1 MTNPKTAKLA
11 FLSAILIY
19 GTLGVFVRYAG
30 QPSALVALARSSIG
44 TLFLL
49 FLLAVKRQ
57 KIDFSA
63 IRRNWRPLL
72 IAGVLLGLNWVTLF
86 EAYRYTTVAVATLC
100 TYLNPIIIVFG
111 AAILMHEQLTARKLL
126 CIAVALI
133 GMVFVSGVPQSGLP
147 EAGEATGILLALL
160 SAVLYASDVSIN
172 KFLDQVPACERTLV
186 QLAVAALVMIPY
198 ILLTEDVAAMTLTPL
213 GAVLLLIVGV
223 FHTGWCY
230 SLFFGSMTYLPAQ
243 TVVLFSY
250 IDPIVAIFLSAL
262 LLKEPLGWS
271 GILGAV
277 LVLGSTLIS
286 ELPVRAAVETK

>member
-19 GTLGVFVRYAG
+19 GTLGVFVRYVG

-49 FLLAVKRQ
+49 LLLAVKRQ
-57 KIDFSA
+57 KIDFAA

-111 AAILMHEQLTARKLL
+111 AAILMYEQLTARKLL

-133 GMVFVSGVPQSGLP
+133 GMVFVSGVADSGLP
-147 EAGEATGILLALL
+147 DAGEAKGILLGLL
-160 SAVLYASDVSIN
+160 TAVLYGCIVLSN
-172 KFLDQVPACERTLV
+172 KQLRDISAYDRTLV
-186 QLAVAALVMIPY
+186 QLFITTLVLIPY
-198 ILLTEDVAAMTLTPL
+198 CILHGDFVGLQITGGQLA
-213 GAVLLLIVGV
+213 LLLILGV
-223 FHTGWCY
+223 VHTGFAY
-230 SLFFGSMTYLPAQ
+230 SLYFGSMAYLPAQ
-243 TVVLFSY
+243 TLAILSYLDPVTAVL
-250 IDPIVAIFLSAL
+250 LSAL
-262 LLKEPLGWS
+262 VLHEPLS
-271 GILGAV
+271 GFEILGAV
-277 LVLGSTLIS
+277 CILSAAVVS
-286 ELPVRAAVETK
+286 ELPGRVKKM

>member
-49 FLLAVKRQ
+49 VLLAVKRQ

-111 AAILMHEQLTARKLL
+111 AAVLMHEQLTARKLL

-133 GMVFVSGVPQSGLP
+133 GMVFVSGVADSGLP
-147 EAGEATGILLALL
+147 DAGEAKGILLGLL
-160 SAVLYASDVSIN
+160 TAVLYGCIVLSN
-172 KFLDQVPACERTLV
+172 KQLRDISAYDRTLV
-186 QLAVAALVMIPY
+186 QLFITTLVLIPY
-198 ILLTEDVAAMTLTPL
+198 CILHGDFVGLQITGGQLA
-213 GAVLLLIVGV
+213 LLLILGV
-223 FHTGWCY
+223 VHTGFAY
-230 SLFFGSMTYLPAQ
+230 SLYFGSMAYLPAQ
-243 TVVLFSY
+243 TLAILSYLDPVTAVL
-250 IDPIVAIFLSAL
+250 LSAL
-262 LLKEPLGWS
+262 VLHEPLS
-271 GILGAV
+271 GFEIFGAVCILGAAV
-277 LVLGSTLIS
+277 VS
-286 ELPVRAAVETK
+286 ELPCRVKKM

>member
-49 FLLAVKRQ
+49 LLLAVKRQ

-133 GMVFVSGVPQSGLP
+133 GMVFVSGVADSGLP
-147 EAGEATGILLALL
+147 DAGEAKGILLGLL
-160 SAVLYASDVSIN
+160 TAVLYGCIVLSN
-172 KFLDQVPACERTLV
+172 KQLRDISAYDRTLV
-186 QLAVAALVMIPY
+186 QLFITTLVLIPY
-198 ILLTEDVAAMTLTPL
+198 CILHGDFVGLQITGGQLA
-213 GAVLLLIVGV
+213 LLLILGV
-223 FHTGWCY
+223 VHTGFAY
-230 SLFFGSMTYLPAQ
+230 SLYFGSMAYLPAQ
-243 TVVLFSY
+243 TLAILSYLDPVTAVL
-250 IDPIVAIFLSAL
+250 LSAL
-262 LLKEPLGWS
+262 VLHEPLS
-271 GILGAV
+271 GFEILGAV
-277 LVLGSTLIS
+277 CILGAAVVS
-286 ELPVRAAVETK
+286 ELPSRVKKM

>member
-49 FLLAVKRQ
+49 LLLAVKRQ
-57 KIDFSA
+57 KIDFSD

-133 GMVFVSGVPQSGLP
+133 GMVFVSGVADSGLP
-147 EAGEATGILLALL
+147 DAGEAKGILLGLL
-160 SAVLYASDVSIN
+160 TSVLYGCIVLSN
-172 KFLDQVPACERTLV
+172 KQLRDISAYDRTLV
-186 QLAVAALVMIPY
+186 QLFITTLVLIPY
-198 ILLTEDVAAMTLTPL
+198 CILHGDFVGLQITGDQLA
-213 GAVLLLIVGV
+213 LLLILGV
-223 FHTGWCY
+223 VHTGFAY
-230 SLFFGSMTYLPAQ
+230 SLYFGSMAYLPAQ
-243 TVVLFSY
+243 TLAILSYLDPVTAVL
-250 IDPIVAIFLSAL
+250 LSAL
-262 LLKEPLGWS
+262 VLHEPLS
-271 GILGAV
+271 GFEILGAV
-277 LVLGSTLIS
+277 CILGAAVVS
-286 ELPVRAAVETK
+286 ELPGRVKKM

>member
-49 FLLAVKRQ
+49 LLLTVKRQ
-57 KIDFSA
+57 KIDFAA

-133 GMVFVSGVPQSGLP
+133 GMVFVSGVADSGLP
-147 EAGEATGILLALL
+147 DAGEARGILLGLL
-160 SAVLYASDVSIN
+160 TAVLYGCIVLSN
-172 KFLDQVPACERTLV
+172 KQLRDISAYDRTLV
-186 QLAVAALVMIPY
+186 QLFITTLVLIPY
-198 ILLTEDVAAMTLTPL
+198 CILHGDFVGLQITGGQLA
-213 GAVLLLIVGV
+213 LLLILGV
-223 FHTGWCY
+223 VHTGFAY
-230 SLFFGSMTYLPAQ
+230 SLYFGSMAYLPAQ
-243 TVVLFSY
+243 TLAILSYLDPVTAVL
-250 IDPIVAIFLSAL
+250 LSAL
-262 LLKEPLGWS
+262 VLHEPLS
-271 GILGAV
+271 GFEILGAV
-277 LVLGSTLIS
+277 CILGAAVVS
-286 ELPVRAAVETK
+286 ELPSRVKKM

>member
-49 FLLAVKRQ
+49 LLLAVKRQ
-57 KIDFSA
+57 KIDFAA

-133 GMVFVSGVPQSGLP
+133 GMVFVSGVADSGLP
-147 EAGEATGILLALL
+147 DAGEARGILLGLL
-160 SAVLYASDVSIN
+160 TAVLYGCIVLSN
-172 KFLDQVPACERTLV
+172 KQLRDISAYDRTLV
-186 QLAVAALVMIPY
+186 QLFITTLVLIPY
-198 ILLTEDVAAMTLTPL
+198 CILHGDFVGLQITGGQLA
-213 GAVLLLIVGV
+213 LLLILGV
-223 FHTGWCY
+223 VHTGFAY
-230 SLFFGSMTYLPAQ
+230 SLYFGSMAYLPAQ
-243 TVVLFSY
+243 TLAILSYLDPVTAVL
-250 IDPIVAIFLSAL
+250 LSAL
-262 LLKEPLGWS
+262 VLHEPLS
-271 GILGAV
+271 GFEILGAV
-277 LVLGSTLIS
+277 CILGAAVVS
-286 ELPVRAAVETK
+286 ELPSRVKKM

>member
-49 FLLAVKRQ
+49 LLLAVKRQ
-57 KIDFSA
+57 KIDFAA

-111 AAILMHEQLTARKLL
+111 AAVLMHEQLTARKLL

-133 GMVFVSGVPQSGLP
+133 GMVFVSGVADSGLP
-147 EAGEATGILLALL
+147 DAGEAKGILLGLL
-160 SAVLYASDVSIN
+160 TAVLYGCIVLSN
-172 KFLDQVPACERTLV
+172 KQLRDISAYDRTLV
-186 QLAVAALVMIPY
+186 QLFITTLVLIPY
-198 ILLTEDVAAMTLTPL
+198 CILHGDFVGLQITGGQLA
-213 GAVLLLIVGV
+213 LLLILGV
-223 FHTGWCY
+223 VHTGFAY
-230 SLFFGSMTYLPAQ
+230 SLYFGSMAYLPAQ
-243 TVVLFSY
+243 TLAILSYLDPVTAVL
-250 IDPIVAIFLSAL
+250 LSAL
-262 LLKEPLGWS
+262 VLHEPLS
-271 GILGAV
+271 GFEILGAV
-277 LVLGSTLIS
+277 CSLGAAVVS
-286 ELPVRAAVETK
+286 ELPGRVKKM

>member
-19 GTLGVFVRYAG
+19 GTLGVYVRYAG

-72 IAGVLLGLNWVTLF
+72 IAGVLLGPNWVTLF

-133 GMVFVSGVPQSGLP
+133 GMVFVSGVADSGLP
-147 EAGEATGILLALL
+147 DAGEAKGILLGLL
-160 SAVLYASDVSIN
+160 TAVLYGCIVLSN
-172 KFLDQVPACERTLV
+172 KQLRDISAYDRTLV
-186 QLAVAALVMIPY
+186 QLFITTLVLLPY
-198 ILLTEDVAAMTLTPL
+198 CILHGDFVGLQITGGQLA
-213 GAVLLLIVGV
+213 LLLILGV
-223 FHTGWCY
+223 VHTGFAY
-230 SLFFGSMTYLPAQ
+230 SLYFGSMAYLPAQ
-243 TVVLFSY
+243 TLAILSYLDPVTAVL
-250 IDPIVAIFLSAL
+250 LSAL
-262 LLKEPLGWS
+262 VLHEPLS
-271 GILGAV
+271 GFEILGAV
-277 LVLGSTLIS
+277 CILGAAVDS
-286 ELPVRAAVETK
+286 ELPGHVKKM

>member
-30 QPSALVALARSSIG
+30 QPSPLVALARSSIG

-57 KIDFSA
+57 KTDFSA

-133 GMVFVSGVPQSGLP
+133 GMVFVSGVADSGLP
-147 EAGEATGILLALL
+147 DAGEAKGILLGLL
-160 SAVLYASDVSIN
+160 TAVLYGCIVLSN
-172 KFLDQVPACERTLV
+172 KQLRDISAYDRTLV
-186 QLAVAALVMIPY
+186 QLFITTLVLIPY
-198 ILLTEDVAAMTLTPL
+198 CILHGDFVGLQITGGQL
-213 GAVLLLIVGV
+213 GLLLILGV
-223 FHTGWCY
+223 VHTGFAY
-230 SLFFGSMTYLPAQ
+230 SLYFGSMAYLPAQ
-243 TVVLFSY
+243 TLAILSYLDPVTAVL
-250 IDPIVAIFLSAL
+250 LSAL
-262 LLKEPLGWS
+262 VLHEPLS
-271 GILGAV
+271 GFEILGAV
-277 LVLGSTLIS
+277 CILGAAVVS
-286 ELPVRAAVETK
+286 ELPGRVKKM

>member
-49 FLLAVKRQ
+49 LLLTVKRQ
-57 KIDFSA
+57 KIDFAA
-63 IRRNWRPLL
+63 IRRNWKPLL

-133 GMVFVSGVPQSGLP
+133 GMVFVSGVADSGLP
-147 EAGEATGILLALL
+147 DAGEAKGILLGLL
-160 SAVLYASDVSIN
+160 TAVLYGCIVLSN
-172 KFLDQVPACERTLV
+172 KQLRDISAYDRTLV
-186 QLAVAALVMIPY
+186 QLFITTLVLIPY
-198 ILLTEDVAAMTLTPL
+198 CILHGDFVGLQITGGQLA
-213 GAVLLLIVGV
+213 LLLILGV
-223 FHTGWCY
+223 VHTGFAY
-230 SLFFGSMTYLPAQ
+230 SLYFGSMAYLPAQ
-243 TVVLFSY
+243 TLAILSYLDPVTAVL
-250 IDPIVAIFLSAL
+250 LSAL
-262 LLKEPLGWS
+262 VLHEPLS
-271 GILGAV
+271 GFEILGAV
-277 LVLGSTLIS
+277 YILGAAVVS
-286 ELPVRAAVETK
+286 ELPGRVKKM

>member
-49 FLLAVKRQ
+49 LLLAVKRQ

-72 IAGVLLGLNWVTLF
+72 IAGVLLRLNWVTLF

-133 GMVFVSGVPQSGLP
+133 GMVFVSGVADSGLP
-147 EAGEATGILLALL
+147 DAGEAKGILLGLL
-160 SAVLYASDVSIN
+160 TAVLYGCIVLSN
-172 KFLDQVPACERTLV
+172 KQLRDISAYDRTLV
-186 QLAVAALVMIPY
+186 QLFITTLVLIPY
-198 ILLTEDVAAMTLTPL
+198 CILHGDFVGLQITGGQLA
-213 GAVLLLIVGV
+213 LLLILGV
-223 FHTGWCY
+223 VHTGFAY
-230 SLFFGSMTYLPAQ
+230 SLYFGSMAYLPAQ
-243 TVVLFSY
+243 TLAILSYLDPVTAVL
-250 IDPIVAIFLSAL
+250 LSAL
-262 LLKEPLGWS
+262 VLHEPLS
-271 GILGAV
+271 GFEILGAV
-277 LVLGSTLIS
+277 CILGAAVVS
-286 ELPVRAAVETK
+286 ELPSRVKKM

>member
-49 FLLAVKRQ
+49 LLLAVKRQ
-57 KIDFSA
+57 KIDFAA

-111 AAILMHEQLTARKLL
+111 AAVLMHEQLTARKLL

-133 GMVFVSGVPQSGLP
+133 GMVFVSGVADSGLP
-147 EAGEATGILLALL
+147 DAGEAKGILLG
-160 SAVLYASDVSIN
+160 VLYGCIVLSN
-172 KFLDQVPACERTLV
+172 KQLRDISAYDRTLV
-186 QLAVAALVMIPY
+186 QLFITTLVLIPY
-198 ILLTEDVAAMTLTPL
+198 CILHGDFVGLQITGGQLA
-213 GAVLLLIVGV
+213 LLLILGV
-223 FHTGWCY
+223 VHTGFAY
-230 SLFFGSMTYLPAQ
+230 SLYFGSMAYLPAQ
-243 TVVLFSY
+243 TLAILSYLDPVTAVL
-250 IDPIVAIFLSAL
+250 LSAL
-262 LLKEPLGWS
+262 VLHEPLS
-271 GILGAV
+271 GFEILGAV
-277 LVLGSTLIS
+277 CILGAAVVS
-286 ELPVRAAVETK
+286 ELPGRVKKM

>member
-49 FLLAVKRQ
+49 LLLAVKRQ
-57 KIDFSA
+57 KIDFAA

-133 GMVFVSGVPQSGLP
+133 GMVFVSGVADSGLP
-147 EAGEATGILLALL
+147 TAGEAKGILLGLL
-160 SAVLYASDVSIN
+160 TAVLYGCIVLSN
-172 KFLDQVPACERTLV
+172 KQLRDISAYDRTLV
-186 QLAVAALVMIPY
+186 QLFITTLVLIPY
-198 ILLTEDVAAMTLTPL
+198 CILHGDFVGLQITGGQLA
-213 GAVLLLIVGV
+213 LLLILGV
-223 FHTGWCY
+223 VHTGFAY
-230 SLFFGSMTYLPAQ
+230 SLYFGSMAYLPAQ
-243 TVVLFSY
+243 TLAILSYLDPVTAVL
-250 IDPIVAIFLSAL
+250 LSAL
-262 LLKEPLGWS
+262 VLHEPLS
-271 GILGAV
+271 GFEILGAV
-277 LVLGSTLIS
+277 CILGAAVVS
-286 ELPVRAAVETK
+286 ELPSRVKKM

>member
-49 FLLAVKRQ
+49 LLLAVKRQ
-57 KIDFSA
+57 KIDFPA

-133 GMVFVSGVPQSGLP
+133 GMVFVSGVADSGLP
-147 EAGEATGILLALL
+147 DAGEAKGILLGLL
-160 SAVLYASDVSIN
+160 TAVLYGCIVLSN
-172 KFLDQVPACERTLV
+172 KQLRDISAYDRTLV
-186 QLAVAALVMIPY
+186 QLFITTLVLIPY
-198 ILLTEDVAAMTLTPL
+198 CILHGDFVGRQITGGQLA
-213 GAVLLLIVGV
+213 LLLILGV
-223 FHTGWCY
+223 VHTGFAY
-230 SLFFGSMTYLPAQ
+230 SLYFGSMAYLPAQ
-243 TVVLFSY
+243 TLAILSYLDPVTAVL
-250 IDPIVAIFLSAL
+250 LSAL
-262 LLKEPLGWS
+262 VLHEPLS
-271 GILGAV
+271 GFEILGAV
-277 LVLGSTLIS
+277 CILGAAVVS
-286 ELPVRAAVETK
+286 ELPSRVKKM

>member
-19 GTLGVFVRYAG
+19 GTLGVFVRYAA

-49 FLLAVKRQ
+49 LLLAIKRQ
-57 KIDFSA
+57 KIDLPA

-133 GMVFVSGVPQSGLP
+133 GMVFVSGVADSGLP
-147 EAGEATGILLALL
+147 TAGEAKGILLGLL
-160 SAVLYASDVSIN
+160 TAVLYGCIVLSN
-172 KFLDQVPACERTLV
+172 KQLRDISAYDRTLV
-186 QLAVAALVMIPY
+186 QLFITTLVLIPY
-198 ILLTEDVAAMTLTPL
+198 CILHGDFVGLQITGGQLA
-213 GAVLLLIVGV
+213 LLLILGV
-223 FHTGWCY
+223 VHTGFAY
-230 SLFFGSMTYLPAQ
+230 SLYFGSMAYLPAQ
-243 TVVLFSY
+243 TLAILSYLDPVTAVL
-250 IDPIVAIFLSAL
+250 LSAL
-262 LLKEPLGWS
+262 VLHEPLS
-271 GILGAV
+271 GFEILGAV
-277 LVLGSTLIS
+277 CILGAAVVS
-286 ELPVRAAVETK
+286 ELPGHVKKM

>member
-1 MTNPKTAKLA
+1 MNSPKTAKLA
-11 FLSAILIY
+11 FVSAILIY

-49 FLLAVKRQ
+49 LLLAVKRQ
-57 KIDFSA
+57 KIDFAA

-133 GMVFVSGVPQSGLP
+133 GMVFVSGVADSGLP
-147 EAGEATGILLALL
+147 TAGEAKGILLGLL
-160 SAVLYASDVSIN
+160 TAVLYGCIVLSN
-172 KFLDQVPACERTLV
+172 KQLRDISAYDRTLV
-186 QLAVAALVMIPY
+186 QLFITTLVLIPY
-198 ILLTEDVAAMTLTPL
+198 CILHGDFVGLQITGGQLA
-213 GAVLLLIVGV
+213 LLLILGV
-223 FHTGWCY
+223 VHTGFAY
-230 SLFFGSMTYLPAQ
+230 SLYFGSMAYLPAQ
-243 TVVLFSY
+243 TLAILSYLDPVTAVL
-250 IDPIVAIFLSAL
+250 LSAL
-262 LLKEPLGWS
+262 VLHEPLS
-271 GILGAV
+271 SFEILGAV
-277 LVLGSTLIS
+277 CILGAAVVS
-286 ELPVRAAVETK
+286 ELPGRVTKM